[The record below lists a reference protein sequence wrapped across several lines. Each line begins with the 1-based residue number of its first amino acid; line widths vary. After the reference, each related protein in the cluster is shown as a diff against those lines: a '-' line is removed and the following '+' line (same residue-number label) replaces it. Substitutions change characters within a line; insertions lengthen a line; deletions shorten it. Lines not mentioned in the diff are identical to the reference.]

1 MPAFTTAG
9 GNVGSV
15 FEDEVM
21 STITIVAAEPDS
33 GTVAFSVTSGA
44 LPTGVSMSSAGAI
57 TGTPNVNQSVDTTYN
72 FTVTATDDENQT
84 TDRQFNLIVVRPVY
98 IKTIDQ
104 AIKLGWSIPL
114 KSKKNSQWKSY
125 NLDIEFMV

>member
-1 MPAFTTAG
+1 
-9 GNVGSV
+9 
-15 FEDEVM
+15 M
-21 STITIVAAEPDS
+21 STITIVATEPDS

-104 AIKLGWSIPL
+104 AIKLGWECHRP